1 MICFL
6 GGGHDLRDPHQNQP
20 PAEITAAAAEQAP
33 ERSSATGFEDAEV
46 EVEVPDVSVEDGTKE
61 GGEEEEGA
69 VDEIVEA
76 LADSQVAED
85 AD

>member
-6 GGGHDLRDPHQNQP
+6 GAGHDLRDPHQNQP
-20 PAEITAAAAEQAP
+20 PAEITATQPAP
-33 ERSSATGFEDAEV
+33 ERSSAVGFQDAEV

-76 LADSQVAED
+76 PADSQVAED
-85 AD
+85 VD

>member
-46 EVEVPDVSVEDGTKE
+46 EVEVPDVSVEDG
-61 GGEEEEGA
+61 GEEEEGA

-76 LADSQVAED
+76 PADSQVAED
-85 AD
+85 VD